1 MSPQPKPTLGPQ
13 FEQTALP
20 VPLDTRTS
28 REAKHQ
34 TALRA
39 KYHLTR
45 DTPLHLQAEPGKLH
59 IGHPSPHPGGM
70 LRKVTTIGSERDHD
84 LIHDEERTNYPQ
96 AEGQM
101 VMGPPHNPQQF
112 GHLDGHG
119 NVVDPKIDDSWYER
133 HGPQM
138 SHDNERFWNK
148 HATFQRISTSAVL
161 HTGQTAFETGSHSYI
176 TGPLDPDH
184 PHVKVVIQ
192 GGTPYVADAHH
203 RLAEARGRGD
213 THIGAHV
220 LNLDQFEK
228 TAPVEPKIKR
238 HTDLDAVHE
247 HLIQA
252 HGVSPR
258 YLPHDQHGAWR
269 HHEGLHGE
277 GLHEHRHG

>member
-1 MSPQPKPTLGPQ
+1 MANSLGPQ

-20 VPLDTRTS
+20 VPLGS
-28 REAKHQ
+28 RVSPQNQKQ

-39 KYHLTR
+39 QYHLTR
-45 DTPLHLQAEPGKLH
+45 DTPLHLQTSYAPGKLN
-59 IGHPSPHPGGM
+59 IPHPAPHPGGM
-70 LRKVTTIGSERDHD
+70 HTKVTAIGSPRDHD

-119 NVVDPKIDDSWYER
+119 NVVDPKIGDRWYVK

-138 SHDNERFWNK
+138 SDSNEAFWNK
-148 HATFQRISTSAVL
+148 HAKVTSISTSSPL

-184 PHVKVVIQ
+184 PHVKVLVQ
-192 GGTPYVADAHH
+192 NGTPYVADAHH

-213 THIGAHV
+213 THVGAHV
-220 LNLDQFEK
+220 LNLDQFKAETLPKIKKK
-228 TAPVEPKIKR
+228 TAPEDIVAHLAEHHGYSPNMNPQ
-238 HTDLDAVHE
+238 HAFNAHE
-247 HLIQA
+247 TA
-252 HGVSPR
+252 HR
-258 YLPHDQHGAWR
+258 T
-269 HHEGLHGE
+269 
-277 GLHEHRHG
+277 GLHEHEHG